1 MFFSSPSASLLT
13 IWNIPTSAK
22 PTIESVPP
30 AVLEGKNVLLLAH
43 NLPDNLLAYHWFKGK
58 RPIDNDLIIM
68 YELKS
73 QETKQG
79 TLYSG
84 RETLYPNGSIPFFG
98 TL

>member
-1 MFFSSPSASLLT
+1 MEPPSALPPMCVPWQGLLFTASLLT

-58 RPIDNDLIIM
+58 RPIDNDLIIIM
-68 YELKS
+68 S
-73 QETKQG
+73 
-79 TLYSG
+79 
-84 RETLYPNGSIPFFG
+84 P
-98 TL
+98 